1 MTRANITNHTEMKKQ
16 VLKYVNV
23 DTEQMW
29 KMFPENVLAAHSYEE
44 FKDTILDQYPD
55 ATGDFTYSI
64 RDMDL
69 LIGERQ
75 HIGIATMQD
84 LSDYHLQF
92 LAITQWLISTEHLVV
107 LEQQHAYVRAFQP
120 PLPQSYNKPT
130 IYKDD

>member
-1 MTRANITNHTEMKKQ
+1 MTSANITNHTEMKKE
-16 VLKYVNV
+16 VLKYVNI

-29 KMFPENVLAAHSYEE
+29 KMFPEYVLAAHSYEE

-69 LIGERQ
+69 LIRERQ
-75 HIGIATMQD
+75 HVGIATMQD

-92 LAITQWLISTEHLVV
+92 LAIMQWLISKVHVAV
-107 LEQQHAYVRAFQP
+107 LEQQCAYVRAFQP
-120 PLPQSYNKPT
+120 HFLGQIMN
-130 IYKDD
+130 